1 MNIFKGGE
9 SVTQVLVHWKNKS
22 LEEDMGIS
30 GHYGSTI
37 SFTASLHLGDKV
49 VFQGVDIDGYTNRA
63 KTWSVYESRNKKTS
77 LTNKMAKKNK

>member
-1 MNIFKGGE
+1 
-9 SVTQVLVHWKNKS
+9 

-30 GHYGSTI
+30 GHTMAQQ
-37 SFTASLHLGDKV
+37 FPSLHLGDKV